1 MNKRA
6 ALLLCLLALCASCQK
21 FAEGRQM
28 FRDLLALRD
37 QIAAAF
43 HEQVGN
49 VNLTTGSRMTISFIN
64 SPLNTRSA
72 EEKQKRADEVAAFVA
87 SHYHH
92 PLGAVTTVFV
102 SQ

>member
-1 MNKRA
+1 
-6 ALLLCLLALCASCQK
+6 
-21 FAEGRQM
+21 M

-37 QIAAAF
+37 QIAAEF

-72 EEKQKRADEVAAFVA
+72 EEKQKRADEVAAFVT
-87 SHYHH
+87 SHYNH
-92 PLGAVTTVFV
+92 PLSSVTTQFV
-102 SQ
+102 AKGGVLSAGESFVGQPGPKP